1 MARKLLVFAVFW
13 LVLPTVA
20 AARPVLVMP
29 GVTYEHKIVFTGG
42 GSPVSMY
49 IITAPKPGGFYS
61 LTPLLS
67 NNAISGRE
75 TVSSMERRVTRRMT
89 TIGVNGD
96 FFNWLG
102 GWPSGL
108 LMQGGVMEHHPA
120 VNRSA
125 VGIDSA
131 GNLHV
136 DRVPFTASWQGFSGL
151 GYPIGQLNEPPR
163 ANSTALFTPA
173 WGLATPALNGL
184 AAVVAPFPPT
194 APFRDLTGPVV
205 SMVSRSSVAI
215 PRNGAVLVARGT
227 AEAALAADASVGD
240 SVTIRLALP
249 PDWGSVTD
257 AVGGGPALVRD
268 GQPILHS
275 GESLTNIQ
283 LNGRDPRTAIG
294 QRADGGIVMV
304 AADGRQPG
312 WSIGFTNMDLALALI
327 SRGCVTG
334 FALDS
339 GGSTTVAFDGRLL
352 NRPSDPTGERPV
364 AEALVVAYAGVYAR
378 VPSATLSPNGDRVN
392 DRETLTYKVVRPSS
406 VTVNLVG
413 PDGATR
419 VFASGPKQ
427 PGLYSVTWNGTDAA
441 GAPAPEGRYRFS
453 VAATDDLGRSSAAER
468 SFTLDET
475 LGFVSVARNAR
486 RVSFKLARTAK
497 VRVTVETPGGVVLRT
512 IAGGSRA
519 AGTVSARWN
528 GRDGKGRRV
537 RPGTYVVRVAAA
549 SAVGLSQQRRVVTVG
564 RP

>member
-549 SAVGLSQQRRVVTVG
+549 SAVGLSQQRRVVTIG
-564 RP
+564 RR